1 MFTFE
6 EIGIMLDEICEEIPQ
21 PFFNGL
27 NGGVNLLPDTVMHES
42 AVDDDL
48 YIMGE
53 YHRDSLGRYINIYY
67 GSISRSCAGYT
78 AERMRHHLKKLL
90 LHEFTHHVEALA
102 GERGL
107 EYKDALSIEEY
118 KNRKSG
124 VKHHRPLA
132 RRRPK
137 DTDPWD

>member
-1 MFTFE
+1 MYTFE
-6 EIGIMLDEICEEIPQ
+6 EIGTMLDEICEEIPQ

-42 AVDDDL
+42 AIDDDL

-53 YHRDSLGRYINIYY
+53 YHRDALGRYINIYY
-67 GSISRSCAGYT
+67 GSICKSCIDYSP
-78 AERMRHHLKKLL
+78 ERMRHRLKKLL

-107 EYKDALSIEEY
+107 EIKDEINLDEY
-118 KNRKSG
+118 KSRKHKA
-124 VKHHRPLA
+124 KHHRPLA

-137 DTDPWD
+137 DNEPGE